1 MTPSI
6 VTPPLSSAVAG
17 DPLTN
22 VSATGTVRTEAAPLS
37 PILGTY
43 KRQAPLFVRGD
54 GVHMIDES
62 GRRYLDFVAG
72 IAVTALGH
80 NDAGVR
86 RAMEEA
92 MDAGLIHTSNL
103 YRTAPGEEL
112 AQWLVDHSF
121 ASSVFFSNS
130 GAEAN
135 EGAFK
140 FARRWARAQNI
151 PGKHEIVA
159 LRGAFHGRM
168 PGTLAA
174 TDRPGYRLPFRPLM
188 GGVSIVERDLDE
200 LRIVLDAETTAA
212 VIVEPIQGEGGVRVV
227 EHEFLR
233 GLRALTRE
241 RNILLIL
248 DEIQCGL
255 GRTGSLFAYEQAGIE
270 PDMMTLAKPLA
281 GGFPMG
287 AILVNDAVARVM
299 QPGDHGTT
307 FGGGPFIAHVAMHVV
322 RRLADPA
329 LLTHVRET
337 GAWVGEQ
344 LRGIAER
351 TGRVRAVRGV
361 GFMWGVDVHEP
372 AGAIVARAFERGLL
386 LVTAGEHTLRLLPPL
401 VISREQLAEGLH
413 IIEESIANSQ

>member
-1 MTPSI
+1 MTPTI
-6 VTPPLSSAVAG
+6 VTPPVSPAVAG
-17 DPLTN
+17 DPLTGT
-22 VSATGTVRTEAAPLS
+22 SATGATASIAVPQT
-37 PILGTY
+37 PIVGTY
-43 KRQAPLFVRGD
+43 KRQAPLFVRGE
-54 GVHMIDES
+54 GVHMFDET
-62 GRRYLDFVAG
+62 GKRYLDFVAG

-86 RAMEEA
+86 AAMQEA
-92 MDAGLIHTSNL
+92 MDTGLIHTSNL
-103 YRTAPGEEL
+103 YRTAPGEAL
-112 AQWLVDHSF
+112 ARWLVEHSF

-140 FARRWARAQNI
+140 FARRWARTQNA

-159 LRGAFHGRM
+159 LRGAFHGRL

-174 TDRPGYRLPFRPLM
+174 TDRPAYRLPFRPLM

-227 EHEFLR
+227 DHDFLR
-233 GLRALTRE
+233 GLRTLTRE

-255 GRTGSLFAYEQAGIE
+255 GRTGSLFAYEQVGIV

-281 GGFPMG
+281 GGLPMG
-287 AILVNDAVARVM
+287 AILVNSEVAAVM

-307 FGGGPFIAHVAMHVV
+307 FGGGPFVAHVALHVV
-322 RRLADPA
+322 ERLAAPE
-329 LLTHVRET
+329 LLAHVRET
-337 GAWVGEQ
+337 GAWLGEQ
-344 LRGIAER
+344 LQGIAER
-351 TGRVRAVRGV
+351 TGRVRAIRGT
-361 GFMWGVDVHEP
+361 GFMWGIDVHES

-401 VISREQLAEGLH
+401 VMTREQLAEGLA
-413 IIEESIANSQ
+413 IIEACIANT